1 MVKGQVFE
9 HCINEIQSWTALQLC
24 NSRWFQLKGGEGG
37 NVLCDKI
44 YPGQGDDLYP
54 QSPPHGSAYTELRL
68 TEFPSLLLN
77 SMDKQFKFSCVLLP
91 FLSLVI
97 YLGSPFNGLSDN
109 IHTRNRDILPCTNA
123 RAYCFP
129 SQGEGKQPSLILF
142 LGQGKGCKSSRLQEH
157 TENTPLTPHSTPCSR
172 LTTYSQHTCKV
183 S

>member
-1 MVKGQVFE
+1 MYFVIKYTQDRVK
-9 HCINEIQSWTALQLC
+9 
-24 NSRWFQLKGGEGG
+24 
-37 NVLCDKI
+37 
-44 YPGQGDDLYP
+44 QGDNL
-54 QSPPHGSAYTELRL
+54 STISTTRLCLHRTHRL

-77 SMDKQFKFSCVLLP
+77 SMDKQFKFLCVLLP

-129 SQGEGKQPSLILF
+129 SQGEGKQSSLILF

-183 S
+183 SQAGPTV